1 MVTNEE
7 FAKVH
12 QHREGALDR
21 GDLIAT
27 SIWSLA
33 D

>member
-1 MVTNEE
+1 V
-7 FAKVH
+7 
-12 QHREGALDR
+12 QQYREDALDR